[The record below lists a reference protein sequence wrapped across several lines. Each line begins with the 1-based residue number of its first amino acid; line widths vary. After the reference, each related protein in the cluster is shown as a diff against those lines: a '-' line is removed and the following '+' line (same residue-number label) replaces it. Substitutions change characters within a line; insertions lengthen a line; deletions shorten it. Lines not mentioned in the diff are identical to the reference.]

1 MAKITKPSLLVVGGT
16 GFIGYHLLLEAKKR
30 RWKVT
35 SASLNKP
42 KKYRFAKGVSY
53 IKVDITNTKEVKKKL
68 NKTYDYVVN
77 LGGYGDHSDFKD
89 GGESLI
95 NSHFFGLINLVKTIK
110 KKKLK
115 KFIQIGSSA
124 EYGIAP
130 FPQKENMNGTPTSPY
145 AIAKLASTKFL
156 QMLYK
161 TEKYPT
167 SILRFFLVYGPRQ
180 DENRILPQVIKGC
193 LKNKKF
199 NVSSGNQLR
208 DFCYI
213 DDAVRAIILAL
224 KSKKS
229 NGEIFNIGNG
239 KPKKIK
245 KIIIRICK
253 IIGGGKPQFGKIK
266 YRKDENMKLYPNI
279 KKARINLKWKPRVD
293 FNKGLKL
300 TIQSYKS

>member
-1 MAKITKPSLLVVGGT
+1 
-16 GFIGYHLLLEAKKR
+16 
-30 RWKVT
+30 
-35 SASLNKP
+35 
-42 KKYRFAKGVSY
+42 
-53 IKVDITNTKEVKKKL
+53 
-68 NKTYDYVVN
+68 
-77 LGGYGDHSDFKD
+77 
-89 GGESLI
+89 
-95 NSHFFGLINLVKTIK
+95 
-110 KKKLK
+110 
-115 KFIQIGSSA
+115 
-124 EYGIAP
+124 
-130 FPQKENMNGTPTSPY
+130 MNGTPTSPY

-167 SILRFFLVYGPRQ
+167 NILRFFLVYGPCQ

-229 NGEIFNIGNG
+229 SGEIFNIGNG

-279 KKARINLKWKPRVD
+279 KKAKTNLKWKPRVD